1 MVRQTKK
8 KTQKCR
14 ICRKNKKNLSGL
26 MEIHSEEKPFKC
38 GDCENKCKKRQVFE
52 RHLRTL
58 TKKKTFNC
66 ELCEEPFT
74 YSFNLTRHYQTQHPG
89 ISGHCTNHLRTHT
102 ASKPIKLKCGYCER
116 KFKSKQNL
124 DSHTKVHTG
133 EKPFKCEVCGFEFTQ
148 SSNLKRHI
156 TRKGHHKEKS
166 LEQDEKSKGGSDH
179 HQMIFTADGPLKW
192 SKPFDGYKCELCDR
206 VFVHQS
212 NLYTHYKSK
221 RHKKKEKEFIQ
232 LIEQDER

>member
-1 MVRQTKK
+1 MRQIKK

-58 TKKKTFNC
+58 TKKETFNC
-66 ELCEEPFT
+66 ELCVEPFT

-102 ASKPIKLKCGYCER
+102 ASKPIKLNVDIVKENSNPNKTWIHTR
-116 KFKSKQNL
+116 KFIQ
-124 DSHTKVHTG
+124 
-133 EKPFKCEVCGFEFTQ
+133 
-148 SSNLKRHI
+148 
-156 TRKGHHKEKS
+156 EKS
-166 LEQDEKSKGGSDH
+166 RSNV
-179 HQMIFTADGPLKW
+179 
-192 SKPFDGYKCELCDR
+192 KC
-206 VFVHQS
+206 VVS
-212 NLYTHYKSK
+212 NSLNLLT
-221 RHKKKEKEFIQ
+221 
-232 LIEQDER
+232 